1 MKFQGGREGKCRHFF
16 MKANVQEE
24 KMRPVSIRRVCDTP
38 LYSVKP
44 EVPKLSEKYFFMV
57 NLC

>member
-1 MKFQGGREGKCRHFF
+1 